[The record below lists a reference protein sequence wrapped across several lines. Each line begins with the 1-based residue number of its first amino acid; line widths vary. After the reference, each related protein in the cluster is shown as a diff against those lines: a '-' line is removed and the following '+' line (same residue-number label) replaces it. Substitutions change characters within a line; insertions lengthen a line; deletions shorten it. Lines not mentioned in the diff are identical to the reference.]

1 MNVQSNLRLHRSG
14 RSGEHG
20 YILLALLLVV
30 ALMVIVA
37 GAMLPTL
44 AMQIRRDRED
54 ELIHREMQYRRAIR
68 RFIKQTG
75 RYPMNLEDL
84 DKGQVRYLRKRYKD
98 PITGKDFKLL
108 HMLDIPQ
115 SGAPILNPQ
124 QGANTPTTDPP
135 PGTAAN
141 QQGSGPTGD
150 SAATDAQAPQP
161 PNQDGTTQSSG
172 QPANPQATGT
182 QLASAQAQGG
192 AFGQSGNQSGNQPG
206 GNQPIGGG
214 LIVGVASTSNKTS
227 IREFNHKNKYNQWL
241 FYYDP
246 AFDRGPDFYGP
257 TPTGLPQNGMFGAGG
272 IPGASTPGANP
283 GQPGSSTTPATN
295 SPFGS
300 SFGQPQSPQ
309 NGVPQ
314 QTPQQ

>member
-1 MNVQSNLRLHRSG
+1 MKVRTNRRLRRSV
-14 RSGEHG
+14 SGERG
-20 YILLALLLVV
+20 YILLALLFVV

-135 PGTAAN
+135 RGTAAN
-141 QQGSGPTGD
+141 QQASASTGD
-150 SAATDAQAPQP
+150 SAATDAQAAQSQS
-161 PNQDGTTQSSG
+161 QDGTTQASG
-172 QPANPQATGT
+172 QPANPQAAGT

-192 AFGQSGNQSGNQPG
+192 AFGQPGNQSGNQPG

-214 LIVGVASTSNKTS
+214 LIVGVASTSNKKS
-227 IREFNHKNKYNQWL
+227 IREFNHKNKYSQWL

-272 IPGASTPGANP
+272 IPGASTPGASENSGNP
-283 GQPGSSTTPATN
+283 GQPGSSTTPSTN
-295 SPFGS
+295 SSFGS
-300 SFGQPQSPQ
+300 SFGQPR
-309 NGVPQ
+309 